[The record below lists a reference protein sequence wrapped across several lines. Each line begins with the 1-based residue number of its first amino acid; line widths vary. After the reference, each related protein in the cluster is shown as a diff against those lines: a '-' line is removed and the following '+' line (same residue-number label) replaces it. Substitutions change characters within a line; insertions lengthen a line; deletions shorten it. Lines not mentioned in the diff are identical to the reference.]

1 MKSRFNV
8 LFESNFTRF
17 QGGGFLTG
25 DVIRLKD
32 GWENDDWCKSAAPQL
47 VDALKE
53 LDDSDL
59 LLRVSSV
66 KAIRPAVNSSIDQAL
81 GVDDFHV
88 DIAQEIAPGKFS
100 GKFVTVPQ
108 HLIMLH
114 GDNATLPEVPE
125 SLKRQE
131 KIDVKPVELEQAE
144 AGDDADVDKFTKP
157 GFQTKT
163 EDKVNHEL
171 TDKNIEQPGATGA
184 ESYTAKYIS

>member
-1 MKSRFNV
+1 MKSRFDV

-25 DVIRLKD
+25 DVIRFKD
-32 GWENDDWCKSAAPQL
+32 GWSDDDWCKSAAPQL
-47 VDALKE
+47 IEALEE
-53 LDDSDL
+53 LDASDL

-66 KAIRPAVNSSIDQAL
+66 KAIRPAVNSSVDQAL

-88 DIAQEIAPGKFS
+88 DIAQEIAPGRFS

-108 HLIMLH
+108 HLIVLS
-114 GDNATLPEVPE
+114 GDNTTLPEVPD
-125 SLKRQE
+125 SLKREE
-131 KIDVKPVELEQAE
+131 KIDVKPVELEQAQ
-144 AGDDADVDKFTKP
+144 AGADAESDKFTKP
-157 GFQTKT
+157 EFQTKT
-163 EDKVNHEL
+163 DDKVNHEL